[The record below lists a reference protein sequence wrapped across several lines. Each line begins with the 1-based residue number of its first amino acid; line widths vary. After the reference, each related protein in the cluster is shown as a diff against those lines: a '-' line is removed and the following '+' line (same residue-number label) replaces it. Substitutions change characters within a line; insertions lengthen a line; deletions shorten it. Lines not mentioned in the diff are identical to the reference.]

1 MELKT
6 EWEEFFPT
14 KKTSRLNS
22 KNLGLNQESRN
33 EVADEETGENQRIS
47 FIVEW
52 AEGEDWVGGLLVKYG
67 EMMAM

>member
-52 AEGEDWVGGLLVKYG
+52 AEGED
-67 EMMAM
+67 